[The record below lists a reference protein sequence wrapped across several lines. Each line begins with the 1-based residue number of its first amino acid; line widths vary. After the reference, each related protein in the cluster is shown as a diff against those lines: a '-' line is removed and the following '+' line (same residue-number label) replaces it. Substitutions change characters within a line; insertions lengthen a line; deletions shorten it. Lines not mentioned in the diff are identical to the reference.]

1 MITQNERNELAQ
13 IILNTAVFYGKYD
26 LTKEQITI
34 YISVLDDKFKKTF
47 IDYKNSIQSYC
58 ADSKNKF
65 FPAPA
70 NLSAYLNPE
79 INDDA
84 QAVSIAAKVIEAVSK
99 FGWCNSQSAKNYI
112 GDIGW
117 AAVTAFGGWQHVCEN
132 LGLKIQL
139 STFNAQVRDIIKA
152 EVQKSKFKIITT
164 GPQIT
169 HQEKTNLD
177 FSNLA
182 SGLVKDL
189 KLVGNK

>member
-1 MITQNERNELAQ
+1 MIQDLKETIFLTSEYYGQTLRAEVLLMYVDDFSDYNPARVIEAYKIYRKNPKNTRAPLPSQ
-13 IILNTAVFYGKYD
+13 II
-26 LTKEQITI
+26 
-34 YISVLDDKFKKTF
+34 
-47 IDYKNSIQSYC
+47 SI
-58 ADSKNKF
+58 
-65 FPAPA
+65 
-70 NLSAYLNPE
+70 LNPE

-99 FGWCNSQSAKNYI
+99 FGWCNSQDAKNYI

-117 AAVTAFGGWQHVCEN
+117 MAVTAFGEWQHVCEN
-132 LGLKIQL
+132 LGHKIQL
-139 STFNAQVRDIIKA
+139 STFNAQIRDISKA